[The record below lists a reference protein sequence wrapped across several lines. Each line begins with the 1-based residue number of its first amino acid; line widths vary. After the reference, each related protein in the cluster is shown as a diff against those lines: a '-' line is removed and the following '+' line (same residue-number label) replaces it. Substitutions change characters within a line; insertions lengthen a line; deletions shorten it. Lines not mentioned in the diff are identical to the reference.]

1 MKPRRVDNFVSDN
14 LGIVYN
20 LDKRDYLGNEMGIIK
35 IDDAIHGRLQ
45 PGQSLRSYL
54 ETYFETMSNN

>member
-1 MKPRRVDNFVSDN
+1 MKPRRIDNFVSDN

-45 PGQSLRSYL
+45 PGQSLSSYL